1 MNVLAQTI
9 DGIQEVLAICPC
21 CGEIFRLVE
30 GKFVFPKQR
39 PKTCEYLDLV
49 ALEGRIAE
57 EEAHLSSAEE
67 RFADKLQEQRQGLVE
82 LGRRQAKK
90 RLRIIDPIFSAKDID
105 PQDVKVVFDPVEYLI
120 FHGLNS
126 EHGLDFVEF
135 VSRVPISK
143 LQEAMVK
150 SIDQSVRAG
159 RVGFETLH
167 MRDDGSFDVRKG

>member
-90 RLRIIDPIFSAKDID
+90 RLRIIDPIFSAKD
-105 PQDVKVVFDPVEYLI
+105 
-120 FHGLNS
+120 
-126 EHGLDFVEF
+126 
-135 VSRVPISK
+135 
-143 LQEAMVK
+143 
-150 SIDQSVRAG
+150 
-159 RVGFETLH
+159 
-167 MRDDGSFDVRKG
+167 